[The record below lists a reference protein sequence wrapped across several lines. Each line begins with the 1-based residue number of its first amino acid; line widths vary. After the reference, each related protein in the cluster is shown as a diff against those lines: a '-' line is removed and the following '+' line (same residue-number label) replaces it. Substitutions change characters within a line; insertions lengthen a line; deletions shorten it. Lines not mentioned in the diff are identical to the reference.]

1 MFYPLM
7 SMDSTALDGRAQTL
21 TPWKFNFDKIKIGK
35 KMERLAFRLW
45 ERDGQKNS
53 AMEDFSFS
61 QRLVAIEIKDIEC
74 RLLSRVV
81 KKLSPKKWRIYKGKI
96 CSPQDIL
103 CKSKQQFLKKIPN
116 GRFIRAIFFL
126 IGPLSHDKSAHSI
139 SNNSMLVVHYQLK
152 ITCIYIHLYRYFEVS
167 TENTQYEN
175 VYCEVMKQLGI
186 FKKCIYIVY
195 IQYVQLNHMYN
206 TTLQYYMHVQYS
218 INR

>member
-1 MFYPLM
+1 
-7 SMDSTALDGRAQTL
+7 
-21 TPWKFNFDKIKIGK
+21 
-35 KMERLAFRLW
+35 
-45 ERDGQKNS
+45 
-53 AMEDFSFS
+53 
-61 QRLVAIEIKDIEC
+61 
-74 RLLSRVV
+74 
-81 KKLSPKKWRIYKGKI
+81 
-96 CSPQDIL
+96 
-103 CKSKQQFLKKIPN
+103 
-116 GRFIRAIFFL
+116 
-126 IGPLSHDKSAHSI
+126 
-139 SNNSMLVVHYQLK
+139 MLVVHYQLK